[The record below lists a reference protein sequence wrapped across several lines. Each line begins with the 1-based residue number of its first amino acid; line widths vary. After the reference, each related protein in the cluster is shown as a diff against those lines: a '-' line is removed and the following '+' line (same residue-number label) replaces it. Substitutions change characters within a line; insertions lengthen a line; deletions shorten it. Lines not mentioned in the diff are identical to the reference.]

1 MRKQKELPEKKDK
14 EVGVETKSA
23 EKNSCPECDGELYF
37 LEAGFLCPVCGY
49 SIETLYI
56 D

>member
-1 MRKQKELPEKKDK
+1 MQKYKKLSSESKDVSLEVNK
-14 EVGVETKSA
+14 EE
-23 EKNSCPECDGELYF
+23 NLCPDCNNKLYF